1 MDRTGRGRGRR
12 IRGRWTRRLV
22 FVTYD
27 QATPPGNGLTRPCWR
42 PAERLSFSERLRN
55 KFGGAPSLFSC
66 SSLVEP
72 PNCDPVGE
80 NNQEGPS
87 NLSFNPTFDAITSLR
102 VILVCGTSV
111 VSVRNQ
117 DLPTHVWSEVSSCCN
132 CGIEREVLPQP
143 SSLSIKCPL
152 SRRRKM
158 VFVKP

>member
-1 MDRTGRGRGRR
+1 MDRTGRGRGRH

-22 FVTYD
+22 FVTSGR
-27 QATPPGNGLTRPCWR
+27 ATPPGNGLTRPCWR

-117 DLPTHVWSEVSSCCN
+117 DSPLMY
-132 CGIEREVLPQP
+132 
-143 SSLSIKCPL
+143 SLRYHAANVALKEKFFLNLLPL